1 MPENRHRQYKSPGL
15 LRGLLGGSACFV
27 DDVSDLKGRADLPFF
42 AKLLVEL
49 FQAADRFFVQ
59 GYHDPNFLSELRDK
73 FLMDNNYPGYI
84 IAAFI
89 PKEKRTISAAN
100 CRRNR
105 EEML

>member
-1 MPENRHRQYKSPGL
+1 MAVQKPRISPEL
-15 LRGLLGGSACFV
+15 LKGSTRFT

-59 GYHDPNFLSELRDK
+59 GYHDPNILSESHDK
-73 FLMDNNYPGYI
+73 FSMDNNYPEYI
-84 IAAFI
+84 IAPFL
-89 PKEKRTISAAN
+89 PEEKQTISAAN